1 MWTGENTLHRHHA
14 FQGDLFIHGAGH
26 FHPDT
31 RIDNAFLSSLHIG
44 TDDAWIMER
53 VGIRC
58 RRTVLPLDYIVR
70 TKNANPSAA
79 GAVSSH
85 TNAQTGALAARMA
98 LARAGLAP
106 SDIGLVI
113 AGGCSPQYSIPAEAC
128 LVAAELG
135 ISAPAYDLN
144 SACSSFAVQLHH
156 LRGMRPEALPDYVLV
171 VNIENNTR
179 TVDYRDRRTAVLW
192 GDGSAAAVVSARVP
206 APVRVR
212 HSVVHSDPAGWN
224 KVVIPAG
231 GHFAQEGSA
240 VQGFAIRKSVA
251 TLAALSVHVA
261 RDPGQLR
268 FIGHQANLMMLN
280 AVCERGKIEPAHHL
294 SNVAEYG
301 NCGAAGAPSVLSQ
314 CWETLPGTCEIA
326 LVVVGS
332 GLTWGGLLIDV
343 GRCA

>member
-1 MWTGENTLHRHHA
+1 LHRHEGFA
-14 FQGDLFIHGAGH
+14 GDLYIHGVGH
-26 FHPDT
+26 FHPESE
-31 RIDNAFLSSLHIG
+31 IDNAFLTSLNIG

-53 VGIRC
+53 VGIRS
-58 RRTVLPLDYIVR
+58 RRTVLSLDYIRR
-70 TKNANPSAA
+70 TRNAHPEDA
-79 GAVSSH
+79 GAFSSH

-98 LARAGLAP
+98 LDRAGLGP
-106 SDIGLVI
+106 SDIGLVVS
-113 AGGCSPQYSIPAEAC
+113 GGCSPQYSIPAEAC

-135 ISAPAYDLN
+135 ITAPAYDIA
-144 SACSSFAVQLHH
+144 SACSSFAVQLHQ
-156 LRGMRPEALPDYVLV
+156 LRAMRPEALPDYVLA

-192 GDGSAAAVVSARVP
+192 GDGSAAAVVSSRVP

-212 HSVVHSDPAGWN
+212 HSVVQSDPAGWN

-240 VQGFAIRKSVA
+240 VQGFAIRRSVTTVA
-251 TLAALSVHVA
+251 SLAAHVRRS
-261 RDPGQLR
+261 RDAML

-280 AVCERGKIEPAHHL
+280 SVCERAGIAPARHL
-294 SNVAEYG
+294 SNVAEFG

-314 CWETLPGTCEIA
+314 HWDALPATCELA

-332 GLTWGGLLIDV
+332 GLTWGGLLIEV
-343 GRCA
+343 ERAA